1 MDKGTLTEI
10 FNKFNV
16 YKGSSDSPTDPI
28 LGIGSS
34 LPLPTLDMMTETF
47 TAAGILGEVEATNPG
62 HYSNSDV
69 EIPFI
74 CIDPKLFDFNPNKKE
89 FLTLRASVQSNV
101 KATGELE
108 YSGVKVV
115 IGGKVKGF
123 NLGNIEQ
130 GKRTESTVKMNWSY
144 LKIEMKHKDG
154 TIENVFE
161 LDKYNS
167 KNIINGVDVLADINA
182 FS

>member
-74 CIDPKLFDFNPNKKE
+74 CI
-89 FLTLRASVQSNV
+89 
-101 KATGELE
+101 E